1 MSPTIINSDE
11 QRRVRGSRVLFIP
24 DSIWGE
30 LSGHRSSKY
39 LVKAFS
45 SLGIEVGV
53 YAPKANYSIE
63 QESELK
69 DIVTYFEQT
78 PYTFWQNIFPWIIKK
93 EFLSVIDSF
102 KPDYVFYMGAL
113 KNKVSMDMCIKYKIN
128 YSYLPLTTEYYCV
141 KDFAALKSGPCFQCI
156 KAPIFSP
163 LKNNCLGSRKN
174 FLKYAKEIIFSLKSK
189 PRILRAN
196 KVIGYSENQLSYL
209 ELFGADRARMLKMP
223 ILFDPKTIEGIV
235 SEQGDYFVMAGQNIT
250 AKGWHVLPSV
260 IKKGRNIKYK
270 LIMRD
275 ESQARDF
282 IENNDLSSYLR
293 DGSIEVLLYLKTH
306 REVLDVV
313 AKSRGVIV
321 PSLYATTGEFYLLEA
336 LGLGKP
342 VVVFDAGI
350 HSEVFKNE
358 KNGMISNV
366 GDLNNF
372 YKNIQ
377 QVNDDDDLYKI
388 LSSGAKDLFD
398 ELLSFKIF
406 KNAMDAYFL

>member
-1 MSPTIINSDE
+1 MKNIM
-11 QRRVRGSRVLFIP
+11 
-24 DSIWGE
+24 
-30 LSGHRSSKY
+30 
-39 LVKAFS
+39 
-45 SLGIEVGV
+45 
-53 YAPKANYSIE
+53 
-63 QESELK
+63 
-69 DIVTYFEQT
+69 TYFEQT
-78 PYTFWQNIFPWIIKK
+78 PYTFWQNIFPWILKK

-102 KPDYVFYMGAL
+102 KPDYVFYMGVL
-113 KNKVSMDMCIKYKIN
+113 KNKVTMDMCIKYKIN

-141 KDFAALKSGPCFQCI
+141 KDFAALENGPCFQCI
-156 KAPIFSP
+156 IAPILSP
-163 LKNNCLGSRKN
+163 LKNSCLGSRKN

-189 PRILRAN
+189 PRLLKAN

-209 ELFGADRARMLKMP
+209 ELFGVDRARMLKMP
-223 ILFDPKTIEGIV
+223 IFFDPKTIDGIV
-235 SEQGDYFVMAGQNIT
+235 PEQGDYFVMAGQNIT

-270 LIMRD
+270 FIMRD
-275 ESQARDF
+275 ESQAQEF
-282 IENNDLSSYLR
+282 IEKNDLTSYLQ

-350 HSEVFKNE
+350 HSDVFKNK
-358 KNGMISNV
+358 KNGMISPV
-366 GDLNNF
+366 GDFDGF

-377 QVNDDDDLYKI
+377 QVNDDDNLYKI
-388 LSSGAKDLFD
+388 LSNGAKDLFD

-406 KNAMDAYFL
+406 HRVLSVYFH

>member
-1 MSPTIINSDE
+1 
-11 QRRVRGSRVLFIP
+11 
-24 DSIWGE
+24 
-30 LSGHRSSKY
+30 
-39 LVKAFS
+39 
-45 SLGIEVGV
+45 
-53 YAPKANYSIE
+53 
-63 QESELK
+63 
-69 DIVTYFEQT
+69 
-78 PYTFWQNIFPWIIKK
+78 
-93 EFLSVIDSF
+93 
-102 KPDYVFYMGAL
+102 MGAL

-209 ELFGADRARMLKMP
+209 ELFGADRARMLKLP

-235 SEQGDYFVMAGQNIT
+235 SKQGDYFVMAGQNII

-293 DGSIEVLLYLKTH
+293 DGSIEILLYLKTH

-313 AKSRGVIV
+313 AKSRGVII

-366 GDLNNF
+366 GDLNGF

-406 KNAMDAYFL
+406 KNAMDSYFL